1 MPRIGTNSLREM
13 RFSLYIGVMIKRL
26 AAPHSQGRDIAAALP
41 PDHYAAMHS
50 AFRWQVDAY
59 FNIAEVCCR
68 RWARADGV
76 RDAIK
81 RVAIHVHQPGAET
94 TFYTYFQLQQAADA
108 LSHALVQSGVKRGDR
123 VAIVMPQRFETAV
136 AYMAVFQMGAVAM
149 PLSML
154 FGPEALEYRLQDSD
168 AVLAICDESSMA
180 NIQAVRSRCP
190 ALRAVMAAG
199 AAVGQGDLD
208 YPEPA
213 PTLVASRTSLPPE
226 GAVPPR
232 GGPSVEPRWPAFTP
246 VRTRA
251 DDAAILI
258 YTSGTTGPPKG
269 ALLAHRALVGNLPG
283 FVCSQNWFGFN
294 PYENHQT
301 PSPGGGRAG
310 EGANTKRAKPSKDDQ
325 NTAVFWSP
333 ADWAWTGGLMDAL
346 LPTLYFGRPIV
357 AFNGR
362 FSPELA
368 FGLMAAQGVTHTFLF
383 PTALKAMM
391 KAFPQP
397 RKHFKLK
404 LQAMMSAGEAVG
416 DAVFWYCRDELGVVV
431 NEMFGQTEIN
441 YIVGNCSMNR
451 SPPEATTGAAAQGRP
466 KQGTAPSGGSA
477 LNEVKSGGAVGWPAR
492 PGSMGKGYPGHR
504 VAVIDED
511 GNECPVGVPGD
522 VSVNRYDIHGDPDP
536 IFFLGY
542 WNKDAATQAKFT
554 GDWCRTGDLA
564 TRDADGYLW
573 YQGRADD
580 VFKAA
585 GYRIGPGEIENCL
598 VKHPAVANAAVVP
611 KPDRERGALVKA
623 YVVLAPD
630 FIAARAR
637 QAGAEGQFDAEL
649 IAQLQ
654 NHVRGLLAPYE
665 YPKEIEFIDSLP
677 MTTTGKVQRRVL
689 RLQEEE
695 RFRKASAG

>member
-1 MPRIGTNSLREM
+1 M
-13 RFSLYIGVMIKRL
+13 
-26 AAPHSQGRDIAAALP
+26 AAARQ
-41 PDHYAAMHS
+41 PDHYAALHQG
-50 AFRWQVDAY
+50 FRWQVDEY
-59 FNIAEVCCR
+59 FNIADVCCR
-68 RWARADGV
+68 RWAAGSGKS
-76 RDAIK
+76 APE
-81 RVAIHVHQPGAET
+81 RVAVRAHQTGAAT
-94 TFYTYFQLQQAADA
+94 TFYTYVQLQQAADA
-108 LSHALVQSGVKRGDR
+108 LSHVLVQLGVQRGDR

-168 AVLAICDESSMA
+168 AVLAICDENSIASV
-180 NIQAVRSRCP
+180 NTIRSRCP
-190 ALRAVMAAG
+190 ALRTVIAAG
-199 AAVGQGDLD
+199 TAAGQGDMD
-208 YPEPA
+208 YEPA
-213 PTLVASRTSLPPE
+213 LAAQQR
-226 GAVPPR
+226 
-232 GGPSVEPRWPAFTP
+232 AFTA
-246 VRTRA
+246 VKTKA

-269 ALLAHRALVGNLPG
+269 ALLAHRALIGNLPG
-283 FVCSQNWFGFN
+283 FVCSQNWFGFDGKTN
-294 PYENHQT
+294 ATSE
-301 PSPGGGRAG
+301 
-310 EGANTKRAKPSKDDQ
+310 
-325 NTAVFWSP
+325 AVFWSP

-368 FGLMAAQGVTHTFLF
+368 FTLMAQQGVTHTFLF

-391 KAFPQP
+391 KAYPQP
-397 RKHFKLK
+397 RRHFKLR
-404 LQAMMSAGEAVG
+404 LEAMMSAGEAVG
-416 DAVFWYCRDELGVVV
+416 DAVFAYCRDELGVVV

-451 SPPEATTGAAAQGRP
+451 SLPEASTAAAAQGRP

-477 LNEVKSGGAVGWPAR
+477 LHEVKSVGAVGWPAR

-504 VAVIDED
+504 VAVIDDD
-511 GNECPVGVPGD
+511 GKECAVGVPGD
-522 VSVNRYDIHGDPDP
+522 VAVNRFDIHGDPDP

-542 WNKDAATQAKFT
+542 WKKDAATRAKFT

-598 VKHPAVANAAVVP
+598 VKHPAVANVAVVP
-611 KPDRERGALVKA
+611 KPDAARGAVVKA
-623 YVVLAPD
+623 YVVLSPD
-630 FIAARAR
+630 FVLARANYR
-637 QAGAEGQFDAEL
+637 GTQDQFEAEL
-649 IAQLQ
+649 IEQLQ
-654 NHVRGLLAPYE
+654 AHVKDKLAPYE
-665 YPKEIEFIDSLP
+665 YPKEIEFLDALP
-677 MTTTGKVQRRVL
+677 
-689 RLQEEE
+689 
-695 RFRKASAG
+695 